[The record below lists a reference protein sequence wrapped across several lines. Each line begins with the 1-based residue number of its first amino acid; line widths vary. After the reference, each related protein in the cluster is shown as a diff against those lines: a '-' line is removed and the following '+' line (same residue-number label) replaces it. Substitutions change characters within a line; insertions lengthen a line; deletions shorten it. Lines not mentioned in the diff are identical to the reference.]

1 MGRFLKWIVNII
13 LLCAI
18 VVAAALLIPPL
29 AGVTTAMIDTVDMDT
44 NLPRGSVTYA
54 ADVAADDLEA
64 GDDVLIA
71 DSGSAYV
78 YRVKSLDTGDG
89 TCIMEDTRTAG
100 GEEVTQTLTGDVS
113 KVILTVPFIGYI
125 PMAMKST
132 EGLIVIGLAVVF
144 VIILFILAE
153 LWRPDRDE
161 DEEEEEEQTP
171 ADGQR
176 RPVRMDT
183 PSQIMEEAS
192 SEIASV
198 VSSVVAEGSQQDTEE
213 QPATEIFTAQRAGM
227 AHASEDLG
235 GQTRVLNRE
244 EDGELDEIDRKLR
257 QEPEHLSEEE
267 VLPQEEETDGTV
279 TADSEEDA
287 VILSLEE
294 DIRSE
299 EERMQETND
308 GEPEE
313 IVLEQTPV
321 LEEEPAAEETAVE
334 EEALPE
340 ETVLE
345 EAIVMAAEEEMEE
358 ETMPESYETLE
369 PKPETEDEEMLSDAE
384 RKLAMPLYTADELL
398 AKAREKGE
406 EPKVVK
412 DEKTGV
418 TILDYSDLL

>member
-18 VVAAALLIPPL
+18 VIAAALLIPPL
-29 AGVTTAMIDTVDMDT
+29 AGVTTAMIDEVDMDT

-54 ADVAADDLEA
+54 RDVAADDLEA
-64 GDDVLIA
+64 GDDVLILE
-71 DSGSAYV
+71 SGKTYV
-78 YRVKSLDTGDG
+78 YRVKNLDTGDG
-89 TCIMEDTRTAG
+89 TCTLEDTRTAG
-100 GEEVTQTLTGDVS
+100 AEEVTRTFTGDVS
-113 KVILTVPFIGYI
+113 KVVLTVPFIGYI

-153 LWRPDRDE
+153 LWRPDRD
-161 DEEEEEEQTP
+161 DEEEEEEEENPEP
-171 ADGQR
+171 ADEARQTL
-176 RPVRMDT
+176 PVDT

-198 VSSVVAEGSQQDTEE
+198 VSSVVAEESQPEE
-213 QPATEIFTAQRAGM
+213 IRQP
-227 AHASEDLG
+227 
-235 GQTRVLNRE
+235 E

-257 QEPEHLSEEE
+257 QEPEYLSEEE
-267 VLPQEEETDGTV
+267 VLRQAEETDGTV
-279 TADSEEDA
+279 TADGEEDA

-299 EERMQETND
+299 EERMQEIND
-308 GEPEE
+308 GAQEE
-313 IVLEQTPV
+313 IVLEQETVP
-321 LEEEPAAEETAVE
+321 EEESAVE
-334 EEALPE
+334 ETVIEEAAL
-340 ETVLE
+340 LE
-345 EAIVMAAEEEMEE
+345 EPVSEE
-358 ETMPESYETLE
+358 ETMETA
-369 PKPETEDEEMLSDAE
+369 EEMTEEKIPAAEPYVPEQEVEEEVQTDE

-406 EPKVVK
+406 NPRVVK

-418 TILDYSDLL
+418 TLLDYSDLL

>member
-18 VVAAALLIPPL
+18 VIAAALLIPPL
-29 AGVTTAMIDTVDMDT
+29 AGVTTAMIDEVDMDT

-54 ADVAADDLEA
+54 RDVAADDLEA
-64 GDDVLIA
+64 GDDVLILE
-71 DSGSAYV
+71 SGKTYV
-78 YRVKSLDTGDG
+78 YRVKNLDTGDG
-89 TCIMEDTRTAG
+89 TCTLEDTRTAG
-100 GEEVTQTLTGDVS
+100 AEEVTRTFTGDVS
-113 KVILTVPFIGYI
+113 KVVLTVPFIGYI

-153 LWRPDRDE
+153 LWRPDRD
-161 DEEEEEEQTP
+161 DEEEEEEEENPEP
-171 ADGQR
+171 ADEARQTL
-176 RPVRMDT
+176 PVDT

-198 VSSVVAEGSQQDTEE
+198 VSSVVAEESQPEE
-213 QPATEIFTAQRAGM
+213 IRQP
-227 AHASEDLG
+227 
-235 GQTRVLNRE
+235 E

-257 QEPEHLSEEE
+257 QEPEYLSEEE
-267 VLPQEEETDGTV
+267 VLRQAEETDGTV
-279 TADSEEDA
+279 TADGEEDA

-299 EERMQETND
+299 EERMQEIND
-308 GEPEE
+308 GAQEE
-313 IVLEQTPV
+313 IVLEQETVP
-321 LEEEPAAEETAVE
+321 EEESAVE
-334 EEALPE
+334 ETVIEEAAL
-340 ETVLE
+340 LE
-345 EAIVMAAEEEMEE
+345 EPVSEE
-358 ETMPESYETLE
+358 ETMETA
-369 PKPETEDEEMLSDAE
+369 EEMTEEKIPAAEPYVQEQEVEEEVQTDE

-406 EPKVVK
+406 NPRVVK

-418 TILDYSDLL
+418 TLLDYSDLL

>member
-18 VVAAALLIPPL
+18 VIAAALLIPPL
-29 AGVTTAMIDTVDMDT
+29 AGVTTAMIDEVDMDT

-54 ADVAADDLEA
+54 RDVAADDLEA
-64 GDDVLIA
+64 GDDVLILE
-71 DSGSAYV
+71 SGKTYV
-78 YRVKSLDTGDG
+78 YRVKNLDTGDG
-89 TCIMEDTRTAG
+89 TCTLEDTRTAG
-100 GEEVTQTLTGDVS
+100 AEEVTRTFTGDVS
-113 KVILTVPFIGYI
+113 KVVLTVPFIGYI

-153 LWRPDRDE
+153 LWRPDRD
-161 DEEEEEEQTP
+161 DEEEEEEEENPEP
-171 ADGQR
+171 ADEARQTL
-176 RPVRMDT
+176 PVDT
-183 PSQIMEEAS
+183 PSRIMEEAS

-198 VSSVVAEGSQQDTEE
+198 VSSVVAEESQPEE
-213 QPATEIFTAQRAGM
+213 IRQP
-227 AHASEDLG
+227 
-235 GQTRVLNRE
+235 E

-257 QEPEHLSEEE
+257 QEPEYLSEEE
-267 VLPQEEETDGTV
+267 VLRQAEETDGTV

-299 EERMQETND
+299 EERMQEIND
-308 GEPEE
+308 GAPEE
-313 IVLEQTPV
+313 IVLEQETVP
-321 LEEEPAAEETAVE
+321 EEEPAV
-334 EEALPE
+334 E
-340 ETVLE
+340 ETVIEEAALLE
-345 EAIVMAAEEEMEE
+345 EPVSEE
-358 ETMPESYETLE
+358 ETMETA
-369 PKPETEDEEMLSDAE
+369 EEMTEEKIPAAEPYVQEQEVEEEVQTDE

-406 EPKVVK
+406 NPRVVK

-418 TILDYSDLL
+418 TLLDYSDLL